1 VRDGGLDPL
10 DAVLQPSDD
19 GPMKASVIGA
29 GVVGCAVGLELR
41 RRGCDVTVID
51 KNGDAGHGST
61 SASCGIVRRFYSQP
75 GMVAMA
81 HEAAGIWAEWAS
93 WVGPIDDGA
102 AVFHRPG
109 MLFIPPRV
117 DDGVRAIVAE
127 MKKIGIEVSLLSADE
142 VAERFP
148 FLDTASQYPPKA
160 PSDEDFFEPTGRRLD
175 GAVFEKDAGY
185 VVSPGLATLN
195 LRSAGEREGVRFVL
209 NREVVAIRGL
219 DSGLFHLSLSGG
231 GPIESEIVVNVAG
244 PHSAKV
250 NRLAGVELPL
260 ETRALRREVHALA
273 NPVFDESGG
282 ASVPVLG
289 DLNGGVYARPE
300 SGGRDLI
307 VGTTDPEGDELE
319 WVDPDDYHQ
328 EVTETYRERQCLR
341 LMKRFPEVRLGRS
354 RGLVS
359 LYDVT
364 VQDWYPVVDRTELP
378 GYYVCIGTSGS
389 SFKTAPVLGRLM
401 AEIVDACERGEDTDP
416 NPIHLD
422 LPRAGVSIDTA
433 FLSRLRG
440 RIRTTGTVI
449 G

>member
-1 VRDGGLDPL
+1 MRA
-10 DAVLQPSDD
+10 AV
-19 GPMKASVIGA
+19 VGA

-41 RRGCDVTVID
+41 RRGFDVTVVD

-93 WVGPIDDGA
+93 WIGPIDDDA

-109 MLFIPPRV
+109 MLFIPPRI
-117 DDGVRAIVAE
+117 DDSVRGIVAE
-127 MKKIGIEVSLLSADE
+127 MKKIGIGVELLSPDR

-148 FLDTASQYPPKA
+148 FLDLASQFPPKA
-160 PSDEDFFEPTGRRLD
+160 PLDGDFFEPAGGRIE
-175 GAVFEKDAGY
+175 GAVFEEGAGY

-209 NREVVAIRGL
+209 NREVVAIRTPAPGRFGL
-219 DSGLFHLSLSGG
+219 ETGKGET
-231 GPIESEIVVNVAG
+231 IESEVVVNVAG
-244 PHSAKV
+244 PHSSKV

-260 ETRALRREVHALA
+260 ETRALRREVHALT
-273 NPVFDESGG
+273 NPRFDERRGPG
-282 ASVPVLG
+282 VPVLG
-289 DLNGGVYARPE
+289 DLDSGVYARPE

-307 VGTTDPEGDELE
+307 VGTTDPQGDVLE
-319 WVDPDDYHQ
+319 WVDPDDYA
-328 EVTETYRERQCLR
+328 EGLTEAYRQRQCLR
-341 LMKRFPEVRLGRS
+341 LMKRFPEIRLGRS
-354 RGLVS
+354 RGVVS

-364 VQDWYPVVDRTELP
+364 VQDWYPIVDRTDLP

-401 AEIVDACERGEDTDP
+401 AEIVEACQGGRDTDR
-416 NPIHLD
+416 NPIQLE
-422 LPRAGVSIDTA
+422 LPRAGVCVDTT

-440 RIRTTGTVI
+440 RIRTTGSVI